1 MKINK
6 ESIRYFF
13 KKNSEDRKADLK
25 FIHRQA
31 ISIRANVLIV
41 LLELGFF
48 NILNKADKSCF
59 YSIQK

>member
-13 KKNSEDRKADLK
+13 KKISEDRKADLE

>member
-13 KKNSEDRKADLK
+13 KKISEDRKADLE
-25 FIHRQA
+25 FIHMQA

-41 LLELGFF
+41 LELGFF
-48 NILNKADKSCF
+48 NILNKADKML
-59 YSIQK
+59 

>member
-13 KKNSEDRKADLK
+13 KKISEDRKADLE
-25 FIHRQA
+25 FIHMQA

-48 NILNKADKSCF
+48 
-59 YSIQK
+59 